1 MKKFTDVYIDKV
13 IKRKNHVLDA
23 DGKILGRLA
32 QEVAV
37 LLRGKGKPSF
47 SYDRDHGDYVVV
59 VNAEKIKVTGRKLK
73 QKSYTRY
80 SGYPGGLKRRTLEEF
95 LEIQPEKV
103 IQHAVQGM
111 LPKNPLGRKMF
122 KKLRVYRGNTL
133 KRAS

>member
-1 MKKFTDVYIDKV
+1 MKKYTDVYIDKV
-13 IKRKNHVLDA
+13 VKRKNHVLDA

-37 LLRGKGKPSF
+37 LLRGKGKPTF
-47 SYDRDHGDYVVV
+47 SYERDHGDYVVV

-73 QKSYTRY
+73 DKSYTRY
-80 SGYPGGLKRRTLEEF
+80 SGYPGGLKRRSLEEF

-122 KKLRVYRGNTL
+122 KKLRVYRGNIL
-133 KRAS
+133 KKVS